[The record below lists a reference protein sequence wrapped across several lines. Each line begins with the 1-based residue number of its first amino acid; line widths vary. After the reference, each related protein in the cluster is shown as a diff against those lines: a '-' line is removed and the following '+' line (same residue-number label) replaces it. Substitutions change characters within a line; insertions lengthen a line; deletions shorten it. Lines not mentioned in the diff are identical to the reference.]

1 MRPICCSI
9 AVASTFIITSTQP
22 FPKPNSTMPMST
34 TGTDPN
40 TVAPSPTR
48 AMPVAKV
55 SIARSMPRR
64 APVRAMTAGLVEMP
78 RMDATPMPR
87 RLSPTWAWSRS
98 RAVLMP
104 GTREAQVAIE
114 RPLARKMAKI
124 AVRQRTN
131 CERVRAVS
139 MADSLSNRFDLGEPN
154 RAILGV

>member
-1 MRPICCSI
+1 M
-9 AVASTFIITSTQP
+9 ASTFIMTSTQP
-22 FPKPNSTMPMST
+22 LPKPKSTMPMRT
-34 TGTDPN
+34 TGTEPK
-40 TVAPSPTR
+40 TVAPRPTS
-48 AMPVAKV
+48 AMPVANV
-55 SIARSMPRR
+55 SIARSIPRR

-87 RLSPTWAWSRS
+87 RIRPTCALSRS
-98 RAVLMP
+98 SASLIP

-131 CERVRAVS
+131 CERERAVS
-139 MADSLSNRFDLGEPN
+139 MADSLSNRFDHARPN